1 MRKPYWRK
9 RIELDIREAGISEEK
24 LNAVKAKYKEAGLD
38 LNRIPRRGWR
48 VFGVQKPE
56 HTHTE
61 ATIFLKWDSLL
72 SLVLLAD
79 DLIKQYEGK

>member
-1 MRKPYWRK
+1 
-9 RIELDIREAGISEEK
+9 
-24 LNAVKAKYKEAGLD
+24 
-38 LNRIPRRGWR
+38 